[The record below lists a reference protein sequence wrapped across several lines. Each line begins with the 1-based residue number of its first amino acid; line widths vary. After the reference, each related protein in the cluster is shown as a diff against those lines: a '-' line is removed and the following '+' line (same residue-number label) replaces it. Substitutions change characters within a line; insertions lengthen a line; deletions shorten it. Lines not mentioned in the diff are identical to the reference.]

1 MISKEVQIKYNMF
14 YITKKCLL
22 YILYRQLFENS
33 KFEILNLLLV
43 QSFTKLD
50 FSKIENKRMGIY
62 SQIIKLTF
70 SFHQIFIDQ
79 VI

>member
-1 MISKEVQIKYNMF
+1 MSS
-14 YITKKCLL
+14 L
-22 YILYRQLFENS
+22 YSLQTLFENS